1 MGFQTFFADVVGMAA
16 DIEVVAKEVLA
27 AVHVREHSAVTCG
40 VLLDFEEQRVAAGT
54 PLDGCGNNGRLPD
67 LAGASRLQVELDL
80 DDIAV
85 VTATGMNLQQAVE
98 LA

>member
-1 MGFQTFFADVVGMAA
+1 MGLDR
-16 DIEVVAKEVLA
+16 

-54 PLDGCGNNGRLPD
+54 PLDGCGKNGLPD
-67 LAGASRLQVELDL
+67 SAGASRLQVELDL

-98 LA
+98 LALVIDEDTIVVALK